1 MKRLKISIL
10 ALATLVALAPGAYR
24 AEAAPLAPGATVVP
38 TTVLVGFG
46 GLELDSVF
54 YAAVASGGGRFTVDM
69 ASAVYESA
77 GGTLDFY
84 YQLSSFASSLDD
96 LRRLSMSAFGSFLT
110 DVYQVTLG
118 STVGCA
124 ACPGGAFLDGT
135 QGASSA
141 DRSPSGD
148 VVGFEFAPPGA
159 AAINPGETS
168 LLLVIRTDATRYTPG
183 AFSAINGRTVEVDAF
198 APTTVP
204 EPASLALL
212 GLGMLGTGFVA
223 RRRRKQAL
231 SA

>member
-38 TTVLVGFG
+38 TTVLTGFG
-46 GLELDSVF
+46 GVELDSVF
-54 YAAVASGGGRFTVDM
+54 YAAVVGSGGSFTAAM
-69 ASAVYESA
+69 SSAVYRSA
-77 GGTLDFY
+77 AGTLDFY
-84 YQLSSFASSLDD
+84 YQVSSHLASADD
-96 LRRLSMSAFGSFLT
+96 IARTTMSRFGSFLT

-124 ACPGGAFLDGT
+124 ACPGTTFLDGT
-135 QGASSA
+135 QGSSAA
-141 DRSPSGD
+141 DRSASGE
-148 VVGFEFAPPGA
+148 VVGFDFAPVGA
-159 AAINPGETS
+159 AALNPGETS
-168 LLLVIRTDATRYTPG
+168 LLLVIRTDATAYVPG
-183 AFSAINGRTVEVDAF
+183 FHSAIDGGTATVDAF
-198 APTTVP
+198 APGVP